1 MGKVMMQIYLI
12 ILWILVG
19 SYVLFTFESIPKFVY
34 GTLLFLYILKMFETL
49 SYRCEE
55 YENKKRK

>member
-19 SYVLFTFESIPKFVY
+19 SYVLFTFESIPKFAY
-34 GTLLFLYILKMFETL
+34 GVLLFLYILKMLETL
-49 SYRCEE
+49 SYRCKE